1 MDKLYIL
8 IDDEN
13 TIQCVTF
20 TEAWL
25 HKDKI
30 EAGMK
35 TYVLSSDEY
44 KEKIYSTFPG
54 DKFDPKTGEIVSR
67 PENHAPLPDEM
78 INMIKIQDE
87 LNIMAAERLI
97 AKKELPDDFIS
108 KYLAK
113 KGESK

>member
-35 TYVLSSDEY
+35 TYVLSFDEY

-67 PENHAPLPDEM
+67 PENHAPLPEEM
-78 INMIKIQDE
+78 LNRAKIQNALE
-87 LNIMAAERLI
+87 LMAAERLI
-97 AKKELPDDFIS
+97 QRGELPSDYITKILSKKE
-108 KYLAK
+108 K
-113 KGESK
+113 